1 MTFHLDDLD
10 AALALMAIMAELY
23 PRLEE
28 KQQGTLLQ
36 ILAKQ
41 IIVDTQGKIVGH
53 ELNSPFVY
61 LGSLVQRVSIPG
73 KSRSERPGLMT
84 YKSDGSNRNAESID
98 EFVASLRFEQRGKLD
113 LVPINN
119 INSHN

>member
-1 MTFHLDDLD
+1 
-10 AALALMAIMAELY
+10 MAKMADLY

-28 KQQGTLLQ
+28 KQQSTLLQ

-61 LGSLVQRVSIPG
+61 LGSLVQSVSISG
-73 KSRSERPGLMT
+73 KSSSERFGLMT
-84 YKSDGSNRNAESID
+84 YKSDGSSRYSESVD

-119 INSHN
+119 IKSHN